1 MIIACYEMIIARQI
15 QVNTSTSWSSQKG
28 SLLDLLYQY
37 RQGVKKVVENN
48 EKQLKQQHQNR

>member
-15 QVNTSTSWSSQKG
+15 QVNTSTSLPSQNG
-28 SLLDLLYQY
+28 SLPDLLYQY

>member
-15 QVNTSTSWSSQKG
+15 QVNTSTSWSSQNG
-28 SLLDLLYQY
+28 SLPDLLYQY

>member
-15 QVNTSTSWSSQKG
+15 QVDTSTSWSSQNG
-28 SLLDLLYQY
+28 SLPDLLYQH
-37 RQGVKKVVENN
+37 RQGVKKVVKNN